1 MHEKEKFS
9 AKQTLLERVSPT
21 VDPVLVLDV
30 PVHYLLAEA
39 GNRAREAVQANAL
52 IRNLIFVFK
61 IDDDQADV
69 PIPNKQCC
77 GSVSFLYRS

>member
-1 MHEKEKFS
+1 M
-9 AKQTLLERVSPT
+9 SPT
-21 VDPVLVLDV
+21 VDPVLVLVV